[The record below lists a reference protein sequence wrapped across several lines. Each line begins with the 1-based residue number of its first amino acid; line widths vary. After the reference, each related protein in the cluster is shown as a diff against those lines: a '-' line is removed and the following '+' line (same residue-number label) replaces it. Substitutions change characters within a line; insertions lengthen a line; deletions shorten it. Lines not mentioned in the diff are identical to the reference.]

1 MTNIWTK
8 SNSEKFVYILAKQC
22 NLTNILSR
30 NLINFGLFGHI
41 VIFGSFLETNAHQEI
56 ANDFGLAFETL
67 QVHGTVQQTH

>member
-1 MTNIWTK
+1 MQFD
-8 SNSEKFVYILAKQC
+8 EYFEQ
-22 NLTNILSR
+22 

-67 QVHGTVQQTH
+67 QVHGTIQSTHQSVTSCGLSFRTQAF